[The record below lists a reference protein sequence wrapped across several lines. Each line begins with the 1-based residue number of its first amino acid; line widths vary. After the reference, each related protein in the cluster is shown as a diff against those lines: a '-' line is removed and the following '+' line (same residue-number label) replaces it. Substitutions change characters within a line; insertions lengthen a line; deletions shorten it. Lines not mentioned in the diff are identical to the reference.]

1 MRRRAYLGAVGS
13 GAAALLSG
21 CQAQRVEDS
30 SGQGAQTGTATDR
43 ADTLVVTTYPA
54 FVNAPS
60 SSPGAWLKREFESE
74 FDATLVYQTPDS
86 EINYYLER
94 AIQGVD
100 FEADVYVGLDTEML
114 LRVDGRRGEGQYTE
128 PLFRSAADVSGRDR
142 VRSGLEFDPDDRAV
156 PFSTGYISLV
166 WDATAEEGTFTA
178 PETFEGLADGAAGR
192 LLAQNP
198 ASSTTGKAFMLHTV
212 DKFGPDGFLDYW
224 ERLREGGVTV
234 LGSWSD
240 SYAAYG
246 NGEAPMVVS
255 YSTDQVYANRAD
267 QNMDRHQI
275 RFLDDQGYANPE
287 GAALFRQTDAP
298 KLAEEFLSFL
308 MRPEIQAGV
317 AKRNV
322 TFPAIADA
330 PLSETYDEYAQE
342 PPEPVTFSYRELKGK
357 VGGWTDQWTRRFAG
371 N

>member
-1 MRRRAYLGAVGS
+1 MLA
-13 GAAALLSG
+13 G
-21 CQAQRVEDS
+21 CQAQRVDESGDS
-30 SGQGAQTGTATDR
+30 GATTGTATDR
-43 ADTLVVTTYPA
+43 ADTLVVAAYPA

-74 FDATLVYQTPDS
+74 FDATLVYQTPDN

-94 AIQGVD
+94 AIQGVE

-114 LRVDGRRGEGQYTE
+114 LRVDGRRDEGQYTE
-128 PLFRSAADVSGRDR
+128 PLFRTATDVSGRDR
-142 VRSGLEFDPDDRAV
+142 VESDLEFDPDDRAV

-166 WDATAEEGTFTA
+166 WDATAEDGTFTA
-178 PETFEGLADGAAGR
+178 PETFEELVPVAGR

-212 DKFGPDGFLDYW
+212 DQFGPEAFLDYW
-224 ERLREGGVTV
+224 GRLRENGVTV

-246 NGEAPMVVS
+246 SGEAPMVVS

-275 RFLDDQGYANPE
+275 RFLNDQGYANPE

-298 KLAEEFLSFL
+298 ALAEEFLSFL
-308 MRPEIQAGV
+308 LRPEIQAGV

-322 TFPAIADA
+322 TFPAVADA
-330 PLSETYDEYAQE
+330 PLSETYDRYAQE
-342 PPEPVTFSYRELKGK
+342 PPEAVTFSYRELKGK
-357 VGGWTDQWTRRFAG
+357 VSGWTDQWTRRFAG
-371 N
+371 D